1 MALSYKRG
9 LMSGDLVV
17 PAGSIIKLI
26 SVPSAAVAKLENG
39 QVDAVLQPEG
49 ANNLYNPVLDSTT
62 ATVSVPVSEVP
73 SATSVNPVPTFE
85 QSISGQDNSAT
96 DLSKPAEEPIIS
108 FNNQTTEAPKANET
122 TGDEFS
128 APIDPNELLN
138 QTQVAGNNQTGLNQS
153 VIEAEAPDT
162 GKVLQF
168 SAGYESQEESD
179 ALKALKEAREASAL
193 ATQILDQKIAALE
206 NPDQHKIMAA

>member
-26 SVPSAAVAKLENG
+26 SVPSAAVAKLVNG
-39 QVDAVLQPEG
+39 QVDAVLQPEEKQETPYS
-49 ANNLYNPVLDSTT
+49 AALDSTT
-62 ATVSVPVSEVP
+62 VTIPASGNEAPTILSNNTVP
-73 SATSVNPVPTFE
+73 SFE

-96 DLSKPAEEPIIS
+96 DLSKPGDEPVIP
-108 FNNQTTEAPKANET
+108 FGNQTSEAPKVEEKINN
-122 TGDEFS
+122 EFS

-138 QTQVAGNNQTGLNQS
+138 QTQVAVNNQTGLNQS
-153 VIEAEAPDT
+153 VIEAEAPDA

-168 SAGYESQEESD
+168 PAGYESQEESE
-179 ALKALKEAREASAL
+179 ALKALKEAREASIL
-193 ATQILDQKIAALE
+193 TTQILDQKINTLE
-206 NPDQHKIMAA
+206 NPDQHKMAA